1 MADKKKEDAGAEKG
15 KQSGGKP
22 PGGAPPEKEKKVSK
36 AERAAKSKAS
46 DSGDG
51 KTPKL
56 PIRLKQI
63 FDKEIGPKLRA
74 KFNLKNVMETPQ
86 IVKVVV
92 NMGVGEARDN
102 QKHLEKAAEELRD
115 ITGQKPQITKARKA
129 ISNFKI
135 RAGMNIGCFVTLRG
149 QRMWAFLEKLIG
161 VSLPRVRDFRG
172 VSPNAFDGRGNYNL
186 GIREQLIFP
195 EINPDKVEKAH
206 GMNITIV
213 TTAKNDVQA
222 RELLTELGMPFRK

>member
-1 MADKKKEDAGAEKG
+1 MADKKNKEDAAEKPA
-15 KQSGGKP
+15 KAAKP
-22 PGGAPPEKEKKVSK
+22 EGEAKPKGEKKAKK
-36 AERAAKSKAS
+36 AELS
-46 DSGDG
+46 SGDG

-56 PIRLKQI
+56 EIRLQQI
-63 FDKEIGPKLRA
+63 FNKEIAPKLRT
-74 KFNLKNVMETPQ
+74 KFGLKNTMETPKV
-86 IVKVVV
+86 VKIVV
-92 NMGVGEARDN
+92 NMGVGDARDN

-149 QRMWAFLEKLIG
+149 TRMWAFLEKLIG

-186 GIREQLIFP
+186 GIKEQLIFP
-195 EINPDKVEKAH
+195 EINPDKVEKTH

>member
-1 MADKKKEDAGAEKG
+1 MADKKNKEEAPEKAAKPAKPEGEAKPKGEGKG
-15 KQSGGKP
+15 KK
-22 PGGAPPEKEKKVSK
+22 K
-36 AERAAKSKAS
+36 AELA
-46 DSGDG
+46 SGDG

-56 PIRLKQI
+56 DVRLKGI
-63 FDKEIGPKLRA
+63 FEKEIAPKLRT
-74 KFNLKNVMETPQ
+74 KFGLKNTMETPK
-86 IVKVVV
+86 IVKIVV
-92 NMGVGEARDN
+92 NMGVGDARDN

-149 QRMWAFLEKLIG
+149 TRMWAFLEKLIG

-186 GIREQLIFP
+186 GIKEQLIFP
-195 EINPDKVEKAH
+195 EINPDKVEKTH

>member
-1 MADKKKEDAGAEKG
+1 MADKKKDEGSEKG
-15 KQSGGKP
+15 AKGGKP

-36 AERAAKSKAS
+36 AERAAKSKGT

-51 KTPKL
+51 KTPK
-56 PIRLKQI
+56 IDVRLQAI
-63 FDKEIGPKLRA
+63 YNKEIAPRLRE
-74 KFNLKNVMETPQ
+74 KFGFKNTMQTPRL
-86 IVKVVV
+86 VKIVV
-92 NMGVGEARDN
+92 NMGVGDARDN

-149 QRMWAFLEKLIG
+149 MRMWSFLEKLIG

-186 GIREQLIFP
+186 GIKEQLIFP

-213 TTAKNDVQA
+213 TTATNDVQA

>member
-1 MADKKKEDAGAEKG
+1 MADKKDKQEKPE
-15 KQSGGKP
+15 KAAK
-22 PGGAPPEKEKKVSK
+22 GGAPEGAEAKPKTPRGEGKKKK
-36 AERAAKSKAS
+36 AEAAG
-46 DSGDG
+46 GDG
-51 KTPKL
+51 STPKI
-56 PIRLKQI
+56 PIRLQQI
-63 FDKEIGPKLRA
+63 FIKEIGPRLRQ
-74 KFNLKNVMETPQ
+74 KFNLKNVNETPKV
-86 IVKVVV
+86 VKIVV

-149 QRMWAFLEKLIG
+149 TRMWAFLEKLIG

-195 EINPDKVEKAH
+195 EINPDKVEKTH

-213 TTAKNDVQA
+213 TTAANDVQA

>member
-1 MADKKKEDAGAEKG
+1 MADKKNKEDASEKPA
-15 KQSGGKP
+15 K
-22 PGGAPPEKEKKVSK
+22 
-36 AERAAKSKAS
+36 AAKPEGEKPAKA
-46 DSGDG
+46 DKRPKKTELQSGDG
-51 KTPKL
+51 KTPKMEV
-56 PIRLKQI
+56 RLEQTFI
-63 FDKEIGPKLRA
+63 KEIGPKLRE
-74 KFNLKNVMETPQ
+74 KFGLKNIMETPKL
-86 IVKVVV
+86 VKIVV

-149 QRMWAFLEKLIG
+149 QRMWSFLEKLIG

-186 GIREQLIFP
+186 GIKEQLIFP
-195 EINPDKVEKAH
+195 EINPDKVDKAH

-213 TTAKNDVQA
+213 TTAENDVQA

>member
-1 MADKKKEDAGAEKG
+1 MADKKNKEEGAEKAA
-15 KQSGGKP
+15 KPGKP
-22 PGGAPPEKEKKVSK
+22 EGEAKPKGEGKGKKK
-36 AERAAKSKAS
+36 AELS
-46 DSGDG
+46 SGDG

-56 PIRLKQI
+56 DVRLKAI
-63 FDKEIGPKLRA
+63 FEKEIAPKLRQ
-74 KFNLKNVMETPQ
+74 KFGLKNTMETPK
-86 IVKVVV
+86 IVKIVV
-92 NMGVGEARDN
+92 NMGVGDARDN

-129 ISNFKI
+129 ISNFKL

-149 QRMWAFLEKLIG
+149 TRMWSFLEKLIG

-186 GIREQLIFP
+186 GIKEQLIFP
-195 EINPDKVEKAH
+195 EINPDKVEKTH

>member
-1 MADKKKEDAGAEKG
+1 MADKKNKEDAQEKPA
-15 KQSGGKP
+15 K
-22 PGGAPPEKEKKVSK
+22 
-36 AERAAKSKAS
+36 AAKQEGAAVEKPAKGDRKPKKS
-46 DSGDG
+46 DSSASGDG
-51 KTPKL
+51 KTPKI
-56 PIRLKQI
+56 PIRLQQI
-63 FDKEIGPKLRA
+63 FEKEIGPRLLQ
-74 KFNLKNVMETPQ
+74 KFNLKNKMQTPK

-92 NMGVGEARDN
+92 NMGVGDARDN

-135 RAGMNIGCFVTLRG
+135 REGMNIGCFVTLRG
-149 QRMWAFLEKLIG
+149 LRMWAFLEKLIG

-186 GIREQLIFP
+186 GIKEQLIFP
-195 EINPDKVEKAH
+195 EINPDKVDKAH